1 MDEQNLEARIAALE
15 ARLDDFDKKYAEA
28 EDSYEANQWES
39 KYGDK
44 LHAFDNKMHALN
56 GDDFNLVEESRQ
68 EYKNY
73 PDTDPDEFV
82 DALVDTITEELAK
95 VKEALA
101 DGDVAEAA
109 HIAEEAEE
117 KAEEVADK
125 IDESAHDEVKADDT
139 PAEESKPEPEAED
152 VPAEEPK
159 VEGEVVEEAAVSDE
173 DGKDPAEDED
183 NDEEYQKFIEEL
195 KKSSE
200 YKHEHKDEEDKE

>member
-1 MDEQNLEARIAALE
+1 MDEQNLLDRIAALE

-44 LHAFDNKMHALN
+44 LHQFDNKMHALN

-82 DALVDTITEELAK
+82 NALVDTINEELNK

-101 DGDVAEAA
+101 DGDTAEAA
-109 HIAEEAEE
+109 HIAEEAEDKVE
-117 KAEEVADK
+117 QVAETV
-125 IDESAHDEVKADDT
+125 DEAAHDEVKEDEQ
-139 PAEESKPEPEAED
+139 PAEE
-152 VPAEEPK
+152 VAEEPK
-159 VEGEVVEEAAVSDE
+159 VEGEVVEETAVSDE
-173 DGKDPAEDED
+173 DEKEPEDEPED

>member
-1 MDEQNLEARIAALE
+1 MDEQNFEARLAALE
-15 ARLDDFDKKYAEA
+15 DKLDKFFEMYNQSEDEFEA
-28 EDSYEANQWES
+28 SQWES
-39 KYGDK
+39 KYGEK
-44 LHAFDNKMHALN
+44 LHPFDSKMKALN
-56 GDDFNLVEESRQ
+56 GDTFNLVEESRQ

-82 DALVDTITEELAK
+82 NALVDTINEELNK

-109 HIAEEAEE
+109 HIAEEAED
-117 KAEEVADK
+117 KVAEVAETV
-125 IDESAHDEVKADDT
+125 DEAAHDEVKA
-139 PAEESKPEPEAED
+139 ED
-152 VPAEEPK
+152 APAEEPK
-159 VEGEVVEEAAVSDE
+159 PDAEVEGEVVEETAVSDE
-173 DGKDPAEDED
+173 DEKEPADDKAEAD